1 VAIVIRGIPTPKSVF
16 GIVVK
21 GRPVVT
27 APVAIV
33 ATAVK
38 ITPNVVMIV
47 AMTFAVVQ
55 QRPVAMVSAV
65 ITTVE
70 SAATVRNAATG
81 Q

>member
-1 VAIVIRGIPTPKSVF
+1 VEITTAIVVILVKSAVKES
-16 GIVVK
+16 VVILT
-21 GRPVVT
+21 RH
-27 APVAIV
+27 
-33 ATAVK
+33 AVK

-47 AMTFAVVQ
+47 AMTFAVAQ